1 METTAPGGKVMVY
14 PRAIDLASTASL
26 RQFEYTQVV
35 ESVDELINTV
45 QQRLATL
52 P

>member
-1 METTAPGGKVMVY
+1 VY